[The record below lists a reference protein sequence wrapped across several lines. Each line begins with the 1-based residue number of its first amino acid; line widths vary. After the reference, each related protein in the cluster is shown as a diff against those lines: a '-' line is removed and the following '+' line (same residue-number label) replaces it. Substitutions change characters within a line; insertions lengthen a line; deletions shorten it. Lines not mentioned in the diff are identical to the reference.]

1 VSRLRKMA
9 VTINDV
15 AEKAGVSIT
24 TVSRVLNNNYPVKKE
39 TRVTVEKVIEELNY
53 KPNAMARGLITKKT
67 STIGV
72 VVPGITNLFFPTIV
86 ETFENEVRNCGYT
99 ISLCNTFGD
108 PDEEKMLMENLI
120 SRQID
125 GMLII
130 DPTYENLKNKILD
143 DISKSVPTIIVNGS
157 GEGAESNFISYDER
171 VGTREALEYLLHL
184 NHKKIVFIRGAR
196 SYSYDIKQKV
206 YDKIIQDNNL
216 EYNNI
221 LSVSD
226 GNSIKV
232 VDIVEK
238 QVTEILSKEIK
249 PTAFFACNELMALG
263 AINAC
268 NNLGLKIPESISI
281 ISCDNT
287 ILSKITSPKLTTID
301 LKIKD
306 IGQIAAVTLIDIIE
320 TKFKGR
326 RKINLDTELII
337 RDSCREI

>member
-1 VSRLRKMA
+1 MA

-15 AEKAGVSIT
+15 AKKAGVSIT

-39 TRVTVEKVIEELNY
+39 TRIIVEKVIEELNY
-53 KPNAMARGLITKKT
+53 KPNAMARSLITKKT
-67 STIGV
+67 SMIGV

-86 ETFENEVRNCGYT
+86 EAFENEVRNSGYS

-108 PDEEKMLMENLI
+108 PEEEKMLMENLI

-130 DPTYENLKNKILD
+130 DPTYENLKNKTLD
-143 DISKSVPTIIVNGS
+143 SISQEVPTIIINGS

-171 VGTREALEYLLHL
+171 VGTKEALEYLLKL
-184 NHKKIVFIRGAR
+184 NHKNIVFIRGAR

-206 YDKIIQDNNL
+206 YDKIIEDNNI
-216 EYNNI
+216 EYSNI

-232 VDIVEK
+232 VEIVEEE
-238 QVTEILSKEIK
+238 VTKIFENEIK

-268 NNLGLKIPESISI
+268 NNLGLKIPDDISI

-306 IGQIAAVTLIDIIE
+306 IGQKAATNLIHIIE
-320 TKFKGR
+320 TQFKGK

-337 RDSCREI
+337 RDSCKEI